1 MTRQRAQPDRGVV
14 RVQTMLRQV
23 WIIARLQL
31 SRVFFSKRSFWV
43 YLLAIFPAVI
53 FFGHGIFVQI
63 QRARFAAVAKPT
75 SVLEA
80 IRPGDTADDVLARA
94 GEPMS
99 DFTFRN
105 RQFGKKSRDDGPE
118 IRRMSYTDGHRVWDL
133 FFESGILQSANSRT
147 LIDLEEDRRVFATV
161 FQHFYLRLAI
171 FFGCLGIFMNLFRG
185 EMLDKTL
192 HFWFLAP
199 VRREVL
205 LAGKYL
211 AGLIAATLIFTVGAV
226 IAYGGLLWG
235 QEPSQTSALWRDYG
249 ATPILWYVAS
259 AALACVGYGSVFL
272 AAGMLLRNPIIPAV
286 VILIWEGSNPVL
298 PAMLQKLSVLY
309 YAQSLAPVPPLADP
323 NAPALIR
330 LLMSPAEPP
339 SAIAAVAGLLALT
352 AVVLW
357 LAARSVRRLEVNY
370 GTD

>member
-1 MTRQRAQPDRGVV
+1 
-14 RVQTMLRQV
+14 
-23 WIIARLQL
+23 
-31 SRVFFSKRSFWV
+31 
-43 YLLAIFPAVI
+43 VI
-53 FFGHGIFVQI
+53 FFGHGISVQI
-63 QRARFAAVAKPT
+63 RRARFAAVAKPT

-80 IRPGDTADDVLARA
+80 IRPGDTAEDVLARA
-94 GEPMS
+94 GEPIY
-99 DFTFRN
+99 DFTFRRN
-105 RQFGKKSRDDGPE
+105 GQFGKRRGKIGPATGPDSGPE
-118 IRRMSYTDGHRVWDL
+118 TRRMQYTDGHRVWDL
-133 FFESGILQSANSRT
+133 VFESGILQNANSRA

-161 FQHFYLRLAI
+161 FQHFYLRGAI

-211 AGLIAATLIFTVGAV
+211 AGLIAATLIFTVGVV

-249 ATPILWYVAS
+249 ATQILWYVAS

-286 VILIWEGSNPVL
+286 VILIWEGSNPIL

-357 LAARSVRRLEVNY
+357 LAARAVRRLEVNY